1 MKGEIKMADEK
12 SQLDLLR
19 EKLTY
24 TRSNCWNLF
33 NSDRIMSFADDYKK
47 ILTAGKTE
55 REYAMIAEELLVAN
69 GYQKLPETG
78 SSYPTSLLQKKFY
91 RNIKGKGIIAFYG
104 GRRSLS
110 EGVNLV
116 ASHIDSPR
124 LDVKQNPLYEDAGFA
139 FLDTHYY
146 GGIKT
151 YQWMNIPLALHGK
164 IVRKDGTEV
173 AVSIGESTLDPVFVI
188 SDILPH
194 LARDYKSKPV
204 GEVFKNEALDVM
216 IGSLPIEFN
225 EKEKEA
231 VKLNMLK
238 ILHEKYQIIE
248 EDFLSAEL
256 EIVPR
261 GEALDVGFDRSMI
274 LGYGHD
280 DRICAY
286 TSLKALLDMTEPPE
300 LSACVLLLDKEEI
313 GSEGNTGAKTKAI
326 EEFFEDLIA
335 VSGENV
341 RLSKV
346 FARSACLSADVSA
359 ALDPH
364 FKDAFEEKNAPYFHK
379 GIVLSKYTGAGGKGG
394 SSDASAEFVGKIR
407 RLLHDHNVKFQTA
420 ELGKVD
426 VGGGGTV
433 AKYFGER
440 GMEVIDAGPALLSMH
455 APYEICAK
463 DDLYETYRAYSAFL
477 MHHK

>member
-1 MKGEIKMADEK
+1 MADEK
-12 SQLDLLR
+12 SHLDELR

-24 TRSNCWNLF
+24 SRHNSWNLI

-47 ILTAGKTE
+47 ILSAGKTE

-69 GYQKLPETG
+69 GFQKLPETTNP
-78 SSYPTSLLQKKFY
+78 YPNSLMQKKFY
-91 RNIKGKGIIAFYG
+91 RTIKGKGIIAFYG
-104 GRRSLS
+104 GRRPLS
-110 EGVNLV
+110 EGINFI

-124 LDVKQNPLYEDAGFA
+124 LDIKQNPLYEDAGFA

-151 YQWMNIPLALHGK
+151 YQWMNIPLAIHGK
-164 IVRKDGTEV
+164 IVRRDGTEV
-173 AVSIGESTLDPVFVI
+173 AVSIGESSLDPVFVI

-204 GEVFKNEALDVM
+204 GEVFKNEALDVI

-225 EKEKEA
+225 EKEKDA
-231 VKLNMLK
+231 IKLNMLK
-238 ILHEKYQIIE
+238 ILHDKYQITE

-256 EIVPR
+256 EIIPR

-286 TSLKALLDMTEPPE
+286 TSLKALLDLSEPPE

-326 EEFFEDLIA
+326 EEFVEDLIA
-335 VSGENV
+335 YSGENH

-346 FARSACLSADVSA
+346 FARSNCLSADVNA
-359 ALDPH
+359 AFDPH
-364 FKDAFEEKNAPYFHK
+364 FKDVFEEKNAACFHK
-379 GIVLSKYTGAGGKGG
+379 GIVLAKYTGAGGKGG

-407 RLLHDHNVKFQTA
+407 RLFHDQNVKFQTA

-455 APYEICAK
+455 APFEICAK
-463 DDLYETYRAYSAFL
+463 DDLYETYRAYSAFFV
-477 MHHK
+477 HYR

>member
-1 MKGEIKMADEK
+1 
-12 SQLDLLR
+12 
-19 EKLTY
+19 
-24 TRSNCWNLF
+24 
-33 NSDRIMSFADDYKK
+33 
-47 ILTAGKTE
+47 
-55 REYAMIAEELLVAN
+55 
-69 GYQKLPETG
+69 
-78 SSYPTSLLQKKFY
+78 
-91 RNIKGKGIIAFYG
+91 
-104 GRRSLS
+104 
-110 EGVNLV
+110 
-116 ASHIDSPR
+116 
-124 LDVKQNPLYEDAGFA
+124 
-139 FLDTHYY
+139 
-146 GGIKT
+146 
-151 YQWMNIPLALHGK
+151 
-164 IVRKDGTEV
+164 
-173 AVSIGESTLDPVFVI
+173 
-188 SDILPH
+188 
-194 LARDYKSKPV
+194 

-238 ILHEKYQIIE
+238 ILHEKYQITE

-300 LSACVLLLDKEEI
+300 LSSCVLLLDKEEI

-335 VSGENV
+335 LSGENI

-346 FARSACLSADVSA
+346 FAKSACLSADVSA

-407 RLLHDHNVKFQTA
+407 RLFNEYNVKFQTA

-477 MHHK
+477 AHHK